1 MFVWKTGSVSVCP
14 PIVASSC
21 DRTLDTMSLL
31 PKSLSKTLTA
41 ALLALSANAYA
52 QQSSEPDDVGTLEG
66 LGEIEGLGDIED
78 LSLDSMLGTVTAASR
93 REESV
98 LKAPASVTIFESED
112 IRRTGA
118 MDIPDLLRHVPG
130 MQVQRYG
137 PNSVTVW
144 LRGVGALE
152 SNNVIV
158 MIDGLPISDPFDGSV
173 DWSALPVRLEDVR
186 RIEVVRGPVSTIYGS
201 GAHSGVVDI
210 TTWDRDRPPPT
221 SADVGVGIDGNGD
234 FAVVGGARFGSSG
247 AGPLRYQVRADGAY
261 NDLWSRGAAGP
272 LPPAK
277 RANAQGRLWWELAPG
292 SRLLADVGVT
302 FAGRTDLG
310 TILASPDE
318 HRRRVIISSLR
329 YQQEFG
335 GVVPSVEAA
344 FRFARYQL
352 ASIESTTAV
361 GRLADADSA
370 QWYASVIA
378 RLAFTEWLQGN
389 AGAELYSSWGQAAYL
404 LPDVNDTWRTWSAAY
419 LNLDIDA
426 LSNLRF
432 NLATRG
438 DWLTS
443 TGEFQIS
450 IRGSA
455 ILYNERGSLRL
466 STLSAFRDPSFL
478 ERGISVVSSDGLSG
492 TVRDPN
498 MKAPRNN
505 AIELAGQLLP
515 APGWSASLVGFFS
528 GGPTVYRLEQPG
540 PDTFGVLGYVR
551 TFGEELQVEW
561 RAPELSVRGT
571 VTFLQFIRPPE
582 TEHQIPESS
591 ALTASLWVQ
600 GTALNRNL
608 SWSLAGS
615 FATGRTYDTLRGLES
630 QPFSAALSPQ
640 ALATGM
646 VRYRFTGPLAA
657 FAKAQLNVP
666 YDAAQAPYPEAAQ
679 QGVLGL
685 VGLEFTP

>member
-1 MFVWKTGSVSVCP
+1 
-14 PIVASSC
+14 
-21 DRTLDTMSLL
+21 MSLF
-31 PKSLSKTLTA
+31 PKSFSQTLTA
-41 ALLALSANAYA
+41 ALLALSANAFA
-52 QQSSEPDDVGTLEG
+52 QEAGEPDDLGAIDG
-66 LGEIEGLGDIED
+66 LGAIEGLGDIEE

-112 IRRTGA
+112 IRRSGA

-221 SADVGVGIDGNGD
+221 SADVGAGVDGNGD
-234 FAVVGGARFGSSG
+234 FAVIGGARFGSTGS
-247 AGPLRYQVRADGAY
+247 GPLRYQVRADGAV
-261 NDLWSRGAAGP
+261 NDLWSQGAAGP
-272 LPPAK
+272 LPGAK
-277 RANAQGRLWWELAPG
+277 RANAQGRVWWEVAPG
-292 SRLLADVGVT
+292 SRVLADVGVT

-318 HRRRVIISSLR
+318 HRRRVAIGSIR
-329 YQQEFG
+329 YQQELG
-335 GVVPSVEAA
+335 GVIPSIEAA
-344 FRFARYQL
+344 LRYANYQL
-352 ASIESTTAV
+352 ASNENTSAA

-370 QWYASVIA
+370 QWYASLNA
-378 RLAFTEWLQGN
+378 RLAFAKWLQGN
-389 AGAELYSSWGQAAYL
+389 AGVETFTSWGRAAYL

-432 NLATRG
+432 NLASRG
-438 DWLTS
+438 DVLTS
-443 TGEFQIS
+443 TGHFEVS

-455 ILYNERGSLRL
+455 ILHGEVGSVRV
-466 STLSAFRDPSFL
+466 SAMSAFRDPSFL
-478 ERGISVVSSDGLSG
+478 ERGISVIAPDGLSG

-498 MKAPRNN
+498 MKAPRNSTV
-505 AIELAGQLLP
+505 ELAGQLLP

-551 TFGEELQVEW
+551 TFGEELQLEW
-561 RAPELSVRGT
+561 RAQELSVRGT
-571 VTFLQFIRPPE
+571 VTFLQFMRPPE
-582 TEHQIPESS
+582 TVHQIPESS
-591 ALTASLWVQ
+591 ALTASLWIQ
-600 GTALNRNL
+600 GAALNRNL
-608 SWSLAGS
+608 SWSLSGS
-615 FATGRTYDTLRGLES
+615 FASGRSYDTLRGLDS
-630 QPFSAALSPQ
+630 QPFNASIPPQ

-646 VRYRFTGPLAA
+646 VRYRFAGPLAA
-657 FAKAQLNVP
+657 FVRAQLNVP
-666 YDAAQAPYPEAAQ
+666 YDATQVPYPEAAQ
-679 QGVLGL
+679 QGALGL
-685 VGLEFTP
+685 VGLEFMP